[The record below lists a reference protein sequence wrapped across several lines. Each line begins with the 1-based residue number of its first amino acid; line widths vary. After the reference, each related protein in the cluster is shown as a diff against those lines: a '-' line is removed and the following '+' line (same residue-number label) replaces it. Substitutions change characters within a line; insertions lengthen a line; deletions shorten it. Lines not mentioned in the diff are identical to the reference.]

1 MNALKRDAERKNL
14 QQQTVD
20 PNATY
25 GEKIRQT
32 GQNVREQI
40 KYDQDIYGEGL
51 SDSQVRQINKVVSE
65 YVSQGDTLEDMQS
78 RSYRMAQAMMYS
90 NKLGISIQDA
100 MEQLD
105 SMNLA
110 TLGEAYNQNDDV
122 GNFNALKNSFMLGI
136 NQIIGAHFGNM
147 MSIHAAMGNQSGY
160 DDYLLKLESLQRE
173 NQALSDPF
181 KRNIAMEAL
190 KYGAQSAPFS
200 IGTQL
205 LSFIPEIGPA
215 LSFGASMWNSYGSLY
230 ADFRQ
235 KGAGHAES
243 LGVATVAAGLDA
255 FIEVSLGELAV
266 NGAGELGETVFKKL
280 TGKSREELVNKLTTE
295 VFKRVKYN
303 GALDNLLKE
312 STKFVGS
319 SIEEGI
325 EEVLQ
330 YWNDELADATVAA
343 LSKDYDLE
351 KLGGAER
358 TKKIVKESAE
368 NFKGGFLGAL
378 TMGIP
383 MQTGA
388 HILNK
393 AVLTS
398 SINEARDVLSTVDSK
413 VEAEKRLFN
422 NPLFKG
428 ETDAETLENIDRHF
442 DQYQF
447 MRDQNYTK
455 QAEEL
460 AELTQPAEGFAEAEL
475 DENGDPIATDA
486 YRNAGGMLHVQDDV
500 RENENGVTE
509 GTYKVGNPSK
519 KTKNLDGYIDYT
531 LDEKNHTVEINK
543 FIMSDTREDIRA
555 EFFDRFAKDFA
566 GYEIKWDPEGQRAID
581 LKNSLIKAN
590 PNGKNNGLSYYTDE
604 TTVADMQTRKNIA
617 KQIKAAMPNLSNSQI
632 AADVAL
638 LETVYKSLK
647 KDNGYTSFTDY
658 YQKTFGE
665 NIFGDKSVL
674 EKSSIEQNGGKGV
687 RGGVAFN
694 QTEKSLRAVI
704 YASEKADFSTWS
716 HEIAH
721 IFRQQLQGDLLREA
735 ETAFGVENGQWT
747 RQNEEA
753 FAEGFEKF
761 LHTGQAQNNK
771 LKNLFTKLAEFM
783 ARVYGAL
790 KGYVKF
796 NPEVENVY
804 NQLLKEGDDSVLAQA
819 EKAVRENDKLI
830 REEERQ
836 YAEEQKKA
844 QSEVKAQE
852 DFEKSETNYVEQ
864 EQEET
869 VEDKDLDQEIQDMSI
884 TAEDG
889 SIDKNKFKDFVD
901 RVKAQAEQAML
912 ADVEKRKQTI
922 METLEGIDQNVAE
935 EIADI
940 MTDPNSTA
948 EDKQRAATLAGGLKK
963 LEQIDLFQ
971 TMNYETVRYIANE
984 RVKGEIAFSLKQA
997 LELKNKGYSESAIA
1011 SQTSWRY
1018 NNGDWTYEFD
1028 DKGMQVNFS
1037 KIRDTLKKMKE
1048 NELNYFNGYGK
1059 VTLAQVLQ
1067 HDKLYELFPE
1077 MKDIKVEFTS
1087 SNSVVKS
1094 LYDPK
1099 RNAII
1104 LNLKNRDLRM
1114 SLAAACQRY
1123 IQSLTQDITPSLELT
1138 ADLNAEYQKVMSKF
1152 AWEKIN
1158 GLDYT
1163 VDAIGVTQATKDYL
1177 ADRLNQE
1184 VLNTANRWRMD
1195 HATRSYNK
1203 PGRADDSNKMYFQA
1217 TKEEIAEANEY
1228 VKTFDPAER
1237 ERIESNLKKHAGTP
1251 WHISVVNAL
1260 RARRDINSILE
1271 TGIIPEGSIVNEVKN
1286 YREVLTDGA
1295 TIEERTEHLW
1305 EYFECDSSLIGNP
1318 SKPLNAVA
1326 SSFINC
1332 NPSSECAE
1340 YCYAVKGRSGLY
1352 SNILNRELI
1361 NYLIEKDPARA
1372 AEDVADDYKA
1382 TREYK
1387 NGVALRLLDTGD
1399 LSEPWLKFIEELNK
1413 RDISCQVFSKR
1424 PELLSKID
1432 RNKNVVLLSIDKSNR
1447 DLAEQNPDLPIAFVY
1462 SGDEDRQFII
1472 DNETRFTK
1480 YNGVILPVVMNH
1492 KRLTREEVA
1501 KLPKWSLNYTCPID
1515 AGWKEIGSYKERK
1528 KDKGKWNCSVC
1539 DMNGQGCF
1547 FNRAVK
1553 DRQKFYA
1560 TLKEMP
1566 NEYARSIN
1574 EELKSESVRNKLKSF
1589 GLNESDLGS
1598 FLETITNIV
1607 NEKLANVDTE
1617 GTGSRPG
1624 RYSETLSQTEENE
1637 GSQRSETGSQETEPG
1652 KIDLYQSEIDDIREQ
1667 YINTDQ
1673 WLKAPNGSDTKLNEK
1688 QWLQV
1693 RTPSFKNWF
1702 GDWENDPT
1710 NASKVVDENGEP
1722 LVVYHGTKENFDTF
1736 TFDNLGSSSESIN
1749 AGKGIFFV
1757 SNKEAAKYHGTYND
1771 YQTEE
1776 VVKTKTFQN
1785 LIKKAHEYLNALIE
1799 KYGEENKAFIY
1810 KDKNTD
1816 KDIYVD
1822 FNEYKKLFEKTLND
1836 KTTIWFKDSYSV
1848 YSGNTTIYD
1857 YISSIYGYYT
1867 DWKYDS
1873 PENKSLRR
1881 SVTKLNKLKVK
1892 KENII
1897 ESFLNIRNPS
1907 YSIKDNTREDNSGRD
1922 GIIARNLDYY
1932 PFRAINYSETP
1943 YKTDIFVV
1951 SESPNQ
1957 IKSATDNNGQFDPNN
1972 PSLLF
1977 QEEKDPEILK
1987 WLNSTPT
1994 VKAYRSVQLQGKDLY
2009 PPMAGKVL
2017 KDGKLVWQDPIKMNT
2032 WERSEEYPE
2041 MVKDGMFPLHKG
2053 NNKTIW
2059 AIYAPYMHSADG
2071 MLNDQFKEA
2080 QDRPELVTVEVEIPL
2095 SELEGENP
2103 YTAEGSKRSVGRHD
2117 WPSGIV
2123 TNQLTTKRNVN
2134 LSRWDKVVRIVPN
2147 EEVVQN
2153 IDKMLIEGGYN
2164 KDIPLPTNTFTPQVK
2179 EGLEKLGYK
2188 FVKTDNKGMF
2198 AEGPRK
2204 GKSYS
2209 HVYGRQMLFQP
2220 AYHGSAANFDKF
2232 NTDEYGF
2239 SGEGSMSFGYGTY
2252 VSASEDIA
2260 RDYAERQRPDYD
2272 STLYYKGN
2280 PILYEDNDKYLSK
2293 LWNRLK
2299 SNNFDLEKV
2308 KEELKILINE
2318 SKSDLFKID
2327 YEKELTEISSNNF
2340 NINDFIED
2348 NPKTNLYTVDIP
2360 DDGYIVWDKDVDP
2373 KLAKTVKDAVFN
2385 KLTTEPNEDGDFEY
2399 KGVEKELQRELKD
2412 VFDNEMTGEQ
2422 LYNNVAVYVG
2432 GERNAS
2438 KLLNKLG
2445 IPGIDYPAGTNFG
2458 TPDGKE
2464 ARNYVIFNDDD
2475 AKIIDHLLFQ
2485 TEQELYDD
2493 ARMFDNWQDFMEFYE
2508 YGFGKPSPTLVPE
2521 DPDAAWYQ
2529 TTWEMAH
2536 NIKPESQENEE
2547 IVQSMVNEDKNN
2559 EDPAEAK
2566 DALFITKLQ
2575 RPGEL
2580 ENFLSRIYD
2589 LRNMSEDMWTDVES
2603 EEDAN
2608 ERDKYT
2614 ELQDYV
2620 KTYLNHGSLISNM
2633 SAVAQGK
2640 DLKESER
2647 QKIINLMSNNAR
2659 NYREAYSKI
2668 MEDES
2673 LAVDITKEPGYRLSD
2688 PENNFV
2694 RKSFEERKRISEQ
2707 VRNEDLAKEIRDG
2720 SLQMND
2726 KLDKYIE
2733 YCDKQIKAAESEKR
2747 KAEQKLKD
2755 LNMEVQGDY
2764 QRIADW
2770 ETRRLLELHD
2780 QLLMAKTKLKNHSDE
2795 VARRLDRGIK
2805 LTGKYDKTSQNL
2817 KANYDEIYRKFEDL
2831 RKTIEISEQVKAA
2844 LKEREKYVEFKDKA
2858 KENQDEKKLIEKAK
2872 KMRIQ
2877 LVKRAMR
2884 RVPFQKINYDQART
2898 LIAIQRTLE
2907 PNLLGGV
2914 NKWIG
2919 QDQAYLRGV
2928 ISSWITDEV
2937 ERKKLTEYLKT
2948 KGTKTAMYVLDKL
2961 QETKTIEDFN
2971 AWTKQDRS
2979 KAHRVLPKENW
2990 IRELNLEQLAE
3001 EREKSIQLDITTRD
3015 ETRTVTG
3022 KDGKTQVLTLTR
3034 VEMSPELE
3042 QTIKEALGDKL
3053 FNQVMAVPFNEW
3065 TTEEMEELAKRIDD
3079 IYIEGRNLLAAKK
3092 QIRLEEAKA
3101 IRDAIESRLKD
3112 PGIYISEGDDDET
3125 KKRKYAKI
3133 EKILGRNDSFKG
3145 TTEGSKSLSLLDK
3158 IAYGDANVLRVGRIL
3173 DNYDEA
3179 ENVMELYRKED
3190 QCYNDKA
3197 RAINIRNKNIER
3209 VMKENNITVEELTD
3223 YYKLGNHKFTVDELL
3238 FFIAADAD
3246 HEIDP
3251 TKKKQEINDPYN
3263 LAQNDDYAPT
3273 SRNAVMF
3280 GTMFSSSDDL
3290 DFKEECR
3297 KEDEEMQKRL
3307 ENNELT
3313 ADEKNLNTLGILVK
3327 KPGTLKYLKACK
3339 SRYAQVL
3346 NLAYSLDEK
3355 YLKLLEAINKDY
3367 ADQYERMNKAS
3378 IEYFNIPV
3386 NRVKA
3391 YVPLVRLESNGDTN
3405 ENRVMED
3412 LLGSQGIGKQW
3423 VDKGM
3428 TKSRVNIGPL
3438 NQKPVET
3445 GLYKTWN
3452 SSVERTEHFIAYSPY
3467 VQELNRVYKSRD
3479 AQYLR
3484 GYMENRYGKGMV
3496 KYIDN
3501 YINEVANPNQIA
3513 ARNSLDNIVR
3523 SMRGKTAPA
3532 YLAWKASGIIKQ
3544 AATSPWP
3551 YLQFVSPDK
3560 YIKACFDIIASKG
3573 KLYDEIKAISP
3584 YMNDRVMDPMIDLI
3598 EENIDKANNPISY
3611 GINKFGKMGMQ
3622 GLEWIDWVC
3631 VSPGWLACYRDKYAE
3646 LKKDNQFK
3654 YDQLVAELTEQND
3667 NLDIISP
3674 ERMTTEQIKQKADN
3688 MTMTES
3694 DIKDKAREYAD
3705 DCTRKCQPS
3714 NRAVDL
3720 APIFKAQ
3727 GPGSEVGKALLQF
3740 QTSLNVIWQNIRYDL
3755 QYNAKQMGK
3764 SEIPMS
3770 VKKKMFSQIC
3780 GITFAYVFAGIMM
3793 NAITDTPDE
3802 DDDKKDKV
3810 RKYMWYATTQFTDSV
3825 PVFGQALTSLSE
3837 QLITGKKSY
3846 ESAND
3851 LFPMFTKFKNGI
3863 KFASGGNW
3871 SKAVSNFAEGLA
3883 MNFGLPTSGAK
3894 ELLYAA
3900 GIGDKDGKLKFKP
3913 DAFIGRRRKEKK

>member
-25 GEKIRQT
+25 GEKIIQT
-32 GQNVREQI
+32 AQNVREQI

-51 SDSQVRQINKVVSE
+51 SDRQVRQINKIVSE
-65 YVSQGDTLEDMQS
+65 YVSRGDTLEDMQS

-136 NQIIGAHFGNM
+136 NQIIGAHYGNM

-200 IGTQL
+200 FGTQL

-215 LSFGASMWNSYGSLY
+215 AAFGASMWNSYGSLY

-255 FIEVSLGELAV
+255 FIEVALGELAV

-343 LSKDYDLE
+343 ISEDYDLE

-358 TKKIVKESAE
+358 TKKIIKESAE

-428 ETDAETLENIDRHF
+428 ETDADTLENIDRHF

-475 DENGDPIATDA
+475 DENGEPIATDA

-543 FIMSDTREDIRA
+543 FIMSNTREDIRA

-747 RQNEEA
+747 RQKEEA

-804 NQLLKEGDDSVLAQA
+804 NQLLKEGDDSILAQA

-852 DFEKSETNYVEQ
+852 DFEKSETNYIEQ

-869 VEDKDLDQEIQDMSI
+869 VEDKDLDKEIQDMSI

-922 METLEGIDQNVAE
+922 MENFEGIDQNIAE

-940 MTDPNSTA
+940 ITDPNSTA

-1028 DKGMQVNFS
+1028 DNGMQVNFS
-1037 KIRDTLKKMKE
+1037 TIRDTLKEMKE
-1048 NELNYFNGYGK
+1048 SELDYFNGYGK
-1059 VTLAQVLQ
+1059 VTLAQVMQ

-1087 SNSVVKS
+1087 SNSRVKS

-1123 IQSLTQDITPSLELT
+1123 IQNLTQDITPSLELT
-1138 ADLNAEYQKVMSKF
+1138 ADLNAEYQKVMAKY

-1158 GLDYT
+1158 DLDHKI
-1163 VDAIGVTQATKDYL
+1163 DAIGVTQATKEYL

-1195 HATRSYNK
+1195 HATRSFNK
-1203 PGRADDSNKMYFQA
+1203 SGRADDSKKMYFQ
-1217 TKEEIAEANEY
+1217 
-1228 VKTFDPAER
+1228 
-1237 ERIESNLKKHAGTP
+1237 S
-1251 WHISVVNAL
+1251 
-1260 RARRDINSILE
+1260 
-1271 TGIIPEGSIVNEVKN
+1271 
-1286 YREVLTDGA
+1286 
-1295 TIEERTEHLW
+1295 
-1305 EYFECDSSLIGNP
+1305 
-1318 SKPLNAVA
+1318 
-1326 SSFINC
+1326 
-1332 NPSSECAE
+1332 
-1340 YCYAVKGRSGLY
+1340 
-1352 SNILNRELI
+1352 
-1361 NYLIEKDPARA
+1361 EKDMIRMQ
-1372 AEDVADDYKA
+1372 Y
-1382 TREYK
+1382 
-1387 NGVALRLLDTGD
+1387 
-1399 LSEPWLKFIEELNK
+1399 
-1413 RDISCQVFSKR
+1413 
-1424 PELLSKID
+1424 
-1432 RNKNVVLLSIDKSNR
+1432 
-1447 DLAEQNPDLPIAFVY
+1447 
-1462 SGDEDRQFII
+1462 
-1472 DNETRFTK
+1472 
-1480 YNGVILPVVMNH
+1480 
-1492 KRLTREEVA
+1492 
-1501 KLPKWSLNYTCPID
+1501 
-1515 AGWKEIGSYKERK
+1515 
-1528 KDKGKWNCSVC
+1528 
-1539 DMNGQGCF
+1539 
-1547 FNRAVK
+1547 
-1553 DRQKFYA
+1553 
-1560 TLKEMP
+1560 
-1566 NEYARSIN
+1566 
-1574 EELKSESVRNKLKSF
+1574 
-1589 GLNESDLGS
+1589 
-1598 FLETITNIV
+1598 
-1607 NEKLANVDTE
+1607 E
-1617 GTGSRPG
+1617 GTA
-1624 RYSETLSQTEENE
+1624 
-1637 GSQRSETGSQETEPG
+1637 
-1652 KIDLYQSEIDDIREQ
+1652 
-1667 YINTDQ
+1667 Q
-1673 WLKAPNGSDTKLNEK
+1673 WLKAPNGKTTNLTED
-1688 QWLQV
+1688 QWLTV
-1693 RTPSFKNWF
+1693 RTPNFKNWF
-1702 GDWENDPT
+1702 GDWEKDPQ
-1710 NASKVVDENGEP
+1710 NASKVVDNNGEP
-1722 LVVYHGTKENFDTF
+1722 RVVF
-1736 TFDNLGSSSESIN
+1736 
-1749 AGKGIFFV
+1749 
-1757 SNKEAAKYHGTYND
+1757 HGTYNGD
-1771 YQTEE
+1771 FDVFDRSKASTESDMGAGFYFTSNE
-1776 VVKTKTFQN
+1776 DDVERNYEGGGPDF
-1785 LIKKAHEYLNALIE
+1785 
-1799 KYGEENKAFIY
+1799 ENKVERLAERIADEEEIDY
-1810 KDKNTD
+1810 DEAKEKAREQL
-1816 KDIYVD
+1816 YVD
-1822 FNEYKKLFEKTLND
+1822 SNLYDVFLDMKYPCYTNE
-1836 KTTIWFKDSYSV
+1836 
-1848 YSGNTTIYD
+1848 
-1857 YISSIYGYYT
+1857 T
-1867 DWKYDS
+1867 DIV
-1873 PENKSLRR
+1873 EGL
-1881 SVTKLNKLKVK
+1881 
-1892 KENII
+1892 KENLELNMDDFENEEDYYDKLYAALEDTLVELKDAITSTGWYGAEDAAEKVMEFFSNENGTLQDLKDFINDGTI
-1897 ESFLNIRNPS
+1897 EVND
-1907 YSIKDNTREDNSGRD
+1907 DNGNYANNEIARIVADTLGYD
-1922 GIIARNLDYY
+1922 GIIDSSVSDKFKNMNLDDDTTH
-1932 PFRAINYSETP
+1932 FIMFKNTS
-1943 YKTDIFVV
+1943 
-1951 SESPNQ
+1951 
-1957 IKSATDNNGQFDPNN
+1957 IKSATDNNGEFSREN
-1972 PSLLF
+1972 PSILYQGDYETIINQTMTMDRCKDMIQRTFNVANIKNLYDGKYSNGDEWLENKGVDEVAMYAENEYTIMEKFINPLIVKIPEMYNGEIFVADIIEAYKNKTLTGKVQSRENNKIDLSTSYGITDRRFYAPNLIDTDSKKLLEIASQRVTKTNRTEVNRARADF
-1977 QEEKDPEILK
+1977 VTKAHELGFADSIGMTQAAINAKLKQWANYPKQVLETSKRVNKDVALENQWTGLLNSNLIKAWTIEESDLRNMVKDIKGDSSEYQRNYIVSTMLALDTHIDYSELTYEFNTGKLNENDTVNGNYIPSENVIHIRRDGQNTVAHETGHYIDHKWGEEILK
-1987 WLNSTPT
+1987 RKDFLTANRHILGKELDQDTKTWLEHFFNLLEDIENVSDIHSEYT
-1994 VKAYRSVQLQGKDLY
+1994 
-2009 PPMAGKVL
+2009 MASSEVFARFVARFVEWTRMLATNGRYQFESKWYTDKFTTKQYLDFIKVL
-2017 KDGKLVWQDPIKMNT
+2017 QEKSALDIKKKV
-2032 WERSEEYPE
+2032 SEN
-2041 MVKDGMFPLHKG
+2041 H
-2053 NNKTIW
+2053 
-2059 AIYAPYMHSADG
+2059 
-2071 MLNDQFKEA
+2071 
-2080 QDRPELVTVEVEIPL
+2080 
-2095 SELEGENP
+2095 
-2103 YTAEGSKRSVGRHD
+2103 
-2117 WPSGIV
+2117 
-2123 TNQLTTKRNVN
+2123 
-2134 LSRWDKVVRIVPN
+2134 
-2147 EEVVQN
+2147 N
-2153 IDKMLIEGGYN
+2153 I
-2164 KDIPLPTNTFTPQVK
+2164 
-2179 EGLEKLGYK
+2179 
-2188 FVKTDNKGMF
+2188 
-2198 AEGPRK
+2198 
-2204 GKSYS
+2204 
-2209 HVYGRQMLFQP
+2209 LFQP

-2252 VSASEDIA
+2252 VSASEAIA
-2260 RDYAERQRPDYD
+2260 RDYAERQ
-2272 STLYYKGN
+2272 K
-2280 PILYEDNDKYLSK
+2280 DKVLDLRWYPMNHVKKYMENGMTFEEAK
-2293 LWNRLK
+2293 LKEIEQLK
-2299 SNNFDLEKV
+2299 EYSNNYSNPFKKADYENQIKLLETV
-2308 KEELKILINE
+2308 TQEEL
-2318 SKSDLFKID
+2318 F
-2327 YEKELTEISSNNF
+2327 SN
-2340 NINDFIED
+2340 
-2348 NPKTNLYTVDIP
+2348 KAGNLYTVDIP
-2360 DDGYIVWDKDVDP
+2360 DSGYIKWDEDVDP
-2373 KLAKTVKDAVFN
+2373 KLAKIVKDAVFN

-2399 KGVEKELQRELKD
+2399 KGVEKELQRELND
-2412 VFDNEMTGEQ
+2412 VFDNEMTGQQ
-2422 LYNNVAVYVG
+2422 LYNNVAFYIS

-2445 IPGIDYPAGTNFG
+2445 ISGIDYPAGTNFG

-2475 AKIIDHLLFQ
+2475 AKIIDHFLFQ
-2485 TEQELYDD
+2485 TEQNLYDD

-2508 YGFGKPSPTLVPE
+2508 YGFGKPSPSLVPE

-2566 DALFITKLQ
+2566 DALFTTKLQ

-2589 LRNMSEDMWTDVES
+2589 LRNMSEDMWTNVES

-2755 LNMEVQGDY
+2755 LNMEVRGDY

-2817 KANYDEIYRKFEDL
+2817 KANYDEIFRKFEDL

-2844 LKEREKYVEFKDKA
+2844 LKEREKYVEFRDKA
-2858 KENQDEKKLIEKAK
+2858 NKNQNEKKLIEKAK

-2937 ERKKLTEYLKT
+2937 ERKKLEEYLKT

-3053 FNQVMAVPFNEW
+3053 FNQVMAIPFNEW

-3079 IYIEGRNLLAAKK
+3079 IYIEGRNILAAKK

-3101 IRDAIESRLKD
+3101 IRDAIESRLRD
-3112 PGIYISEGDDDET
+3112 PGIYINEGDDDET
-3125 KKRKYAKI
+3125 KKRKQAKI
-3133 EKILGRNDSFKG
+3133 NKILGKNTNFKG
-3145 TTEGSKSLSLLDK
+3145 TTEGNKTLSLLDK
-3158 IAYGDANVLRVGRIL
+3158 FAYGDANVLRVARIL

-3190 QCYNDKA
+3190 QCYNDKV

-3327 KPGTLKYLKACK
+3327 KPGTLKYLNACK
-3339 SRYAQVL
+3339 SRYTQVL

-3428 TKSRVNIGPL
+3428 TKSRVNISPL

-3523 SMRGKTAPA
+3523 LMRGKTAPA
-3532 YLAWKASGIIKQ
+3532 YLAWKTSSIIKQ
-3544 AATSPWP
+3544 AVTSPLP
-3551 YLQFVSPDK
+3551 FLPFVSPDK

-3584 YMNDRVMDPMIDLI
+3584 YMNNRVMDPMIDLI
-3598 EENIDKANNPISY
+3598 EENIDKAKNPITY

-3622 GLEWIDWVC
+3622 GLEWIDWICVC
-3631 VSPGWLACYRDKYAE
+3631 PGWLACYRDKYAE

-3720 APIFKAQ
+3720 APIYKAK

-3755 QYNAKQMGK
+3755 QYDVKQMGK
-3764 SEIPMS
+3764 PEIPMA
-3770 VKKKMFSQIC
+3770 VKKKIFSQIC
-3780 GITFAYVFAGIMM
+3780 GIIFAYVFAGIMM
-3793 NAITDTPDE
+3793 NAVTDTPDE

>member
-1 MNALKRDAERKNL
+1 MNQLKRDAERKNL

-475 DENGDPIATDA
+475 DENGEPIATDA

-869 VEDKDLDQEIQDMSI
+869 VEDKDLDKEIQDMSI

-1028 DKGMQVNFS
+1028 DNGMQVNFS
-1037 KIRDTLKKMKE
+1037 TIRDTLKEMKE
-1048 NELNYFNGYGK
+1048 RELDYFNGYGK
-1059 VTLAQVLQ
+1059 VTLAQVMQ

-1087 SNSVVKS
+1087 SNSRVKS

-1123 IQSLTQDITPSLELT
+1123 IQNLTQDITPSLELT
-1138 ADLNAEYQKVMSKF
+1138 ADLNAEYQKVMAKY

-1158 GLDYT
+1158 GLDHKI
-1163 VDAIGVTQATKDYL
+1163 DAIGVTQATKDYL

-1195 HATRSYNK
+1195 HATRSFNK
-1203 PGRADDSNKMYFQA
+1203 PGRADDSKKMYFQA

-1251 WHISVVNAL
+1251 WHTSVVNAL

-1352 SNILNRELI
+1352 NNILNRELI

-1574 EELKSESVRNKLKSF
+1574 EELKSESVRNKLKTF
-1589 GLNESDLGS
+1589 GLNESDIGS
-1598 FLETITNIV
+1598 LLETVSNIV

-1617 GTGSRPG
+1617 GTGSGPG

-1637 GSQRSETGSQETEPG
+1637 GSQGSETGSQETG
-1652 KIDLYQSEIDDIREQ
+1652 K
-1667 YINTDQ
+1667 
-1673 WLKAPNGSDTKLNEK
+1673 
-1688 QWLQV
+1688 
-1693 RTPSFKNWF
+1693 
-1702 GDWENDPT
+1702 
-1710 NASKVVDENGEP
+1710 VD
-1722 LVVYHGTKENFDTF
+1722 
-1736 TFDNLGSSSESIN
+1736 
-1749 AGKGIFFV
+1749 
-1757 SNKEAAKYHGTYND
+1757 
-1771 YQTEE
+1771 
-1776 VVKTKTFQN
+1776 
-1785 LIKKAHEYLNALIE
+1785 
-1799 KYGEENKAFIY
+1799 
-1810 KDKNTD
+1810 
-1816 KDIYVD
+1816 
-1822 FNEYKKLFEKTLND
+1822 
-1836 KTTIWFKDSYSV
+1836 
-1848 YSGNTTIYD
+1848 
-1857 YISSIYGYYT
+1857 
-1867 DWKYDS
+1867 
-1873 PENKSLRR
+1873 
-1881 SVTKLNKLKVK
+1881 
-1892 KENII
+1892 
-1897 ESFLNIRNPS
+1897 
-1907 YSIKDNTREDNSGRD
+1907 
-1922 GIIARNLDYY
+1922 
-1932 PFRAINYSETP
+1932 
-1943 YKTDIFVV
+1943 
-1951 SESPNQ
+1951 
-1957 IKSATDNNGQFDPNN
+1957 
-1972 PSLLF
+1972 LF
-1977 QEEKDPEILK
+1977 Q
-1987 WLNSTPT
+1987 T
-1994 VKAYRSVQLQGKDLY
+1994 
-2009 PPMAGKVL
+2009 
-2017 KDGKLVWQDPIKMNT
+2017 
-2032 WERSEEYPE
+2032 
-2041 MVKDGMFPLHKG
+2041 
-2053 NNKTIW
+2053 
-2059 AIYAPYMHSADG
+2059 
-2071 MLNDQFKEA
+2071 
-2080 QDRPELVTVEVEIPL
+2080 
-2095 SELEGENP
+2095 
-2103 YTAEGSKRSVGRHD
+2103 
-2117 WPSGIV
+2117 
-2123 TNQLTTKRNVN
+2123 
-2134 LSRWDKVVRIVPN
+2134 
-2147 EEVVQN
+2147 
-2153 IDKMLIEGGYN
+2153 
-2164 KDIPLPTNTFTPQVK
+2164 
-2179 EGLEKLGYK
+2179 
-2188 FVKTDNKGMF
+2188 
-2198 AEGPRK
+2198 
-2204 GKSYS
+2204 
-2209 HVYGRQMLFQP
+2209 

-2260 RDYAERQRPDYD
+2260 RDYAERQRPDKEE
-2272 STLYYKGN
+2272 TITYKGIKVEPGYLKALWIHLN
-2280 PILYEDNDKYLSK
+2280 QYDFNIQDTAAWIREDIEWAKSKPSYPNDFYLEYVAE
-2293 LWNRLK
+2293 R
-2299 SNNFDLEKV
+2299 EA
-2308 KEELKILINE
+2308 ELKLLE
-2318 SKSDLFKID
+2318 SED
-2327 YEKELTEISSNNF
+2327 F
-2340 NINDFIED
+2340 NINDFNTD
-2348 NPKTNLYTVDIP
+2348 KPLTNLYTVDIP

-2589 LRNMSEDMWTDVES
+2589 LRNMSEDMWTDIES

-3001 EREKSIQLDITTRD
+3001 EREKSIQLDITTRE

-3022 KDGKTQVLTLTR
+3022 KDGNTQVLTLTR

-3112 PGIYISEGDDDET
+3112 PGIYISEDDDDET

-3133 EKILGRNDSFKG
+3133 EKILGKNNGFKG

-3501 YINEVANPNQIA
+3501 YINEVANPNRIA

-3667 NLDIISP
+3667 NLDIIST